1 MDRRTELPSD
11 FAEMIDDE
19 FADLHAAAPHTPLV
33 MSVVLHS
40 FISGV
45 PFRLR
50 AVGRALERIAAA
62 EGVWLTTPRQIHRA
76 VVEYPELFGE

>member
-1 MDRRTELPSD
+1 
-11 FAEMIDDE
+11 MIVDE
-19 FADLHAAAPHTPLV
+19 FAELHAAAAETPLV

-50 AVGRALERIAAA
+50 AVGRALERIAGARGRLADHAA
-62 EGVWLTTPRQIHRA
+62 ARSTGPSSIR
-76 VVEYPELFGE
+76 PELFGTPGCRRGGDA

>member
-1 MDRRTELPSD
+1 
-11 FAEMIDDE
+11 
-19 FADLHAAAPHTPLV
+19 
-33 MSVVLHS
+33 
-40 FISGV
+40 V

-76 VVEYPELFGE
+76 VVETPELFGE